1 MNGAVDLVSR
11 FIKKSSVLD
20 KKAQTGNVQ
29 RYNAYAFII
38 ITIILVCLI
47 YGYIAMITYIGGL
60 NG

>member
-1 MNGAVDLVSR
+1 MVLDLSE
-11 FIKKSSVLD
+11 FLSVLD

-38 ITIILVCLI
+38 ITLILVCLI